1 MDDYR
6 ISVEEFESHL
16 ERLEMIRNLVRDALQ
31 QLEEFEQASSPL
43 TLTEEENVP
52 LLNKLK

>member
-16 ERLEMIRNLVRDALQ
+16 ERLEIIRNLVRDALQ
-31 QLEEFEQASSPL
+31 QLEEYEESSPL
-43 TLTEEENVP
+43 ILTKQDDIPNI
-52 LLNKLK
+52 LK

>member
-31 QLEEFEQASSPL
+31 QLEEYEASSPL
-43 TLTEEENVP
+43 TLIEEENVP
-52 LLNKLK
+52 LLNK